1 MERNQETMKSAWRK
15 IAFGIVLATL
25 ANSVLADDLDELRK
39 LRDTTINLV
48 NALVEQG
55 VLTRAKA
62 DEIIAQAQQ
71 AAAKP
76 GAPAAGASA
85 AASAGNAPAGTPPP
99 AAPTGAAPEAAPGV
113 VRVPYVPESVK
124 QEIRDEVKGEVL
136 AQAKTERWGEPGAF
150 PDWLQRF
157 TWDGDMRLR
166 FEADRFPN
174 DGTPN
179 APVTTLQPNGVN
191 IANSTESDNRYRFRA
206 RFGFE
211 ATVADTVQV
220 GMRVASGGVGAGG
233 NPASENQT
241 LGTYAARETLGFDRA
256 YIQYR
261 PESWLT
267 LTGGRLGNPFFE
279 PTTLI
284 WANDFSFE
292 GFAARIDPQLGP
304 RTTWFTTIGAF
315 PILQND
321 PTSTSRSP
329 SKWLYAYQTGLDLR
343 LTEMAKWTFAAALYD
358 YRNIEGIP
366 NPYIPNNP
374 NTEYSATAAPFRQI
388 GNTVFDI
395 NYLADEQNPNNA
407 PLYGLVSK
415 FHELNLSSKIDIG
428 FVGPTHIIFDA
439 DWVKNLGFNENEII
453 ARTGFAVD
461 KQIRGWQSKL
471 TVGYPTMA
479 RKFSWQAWV
488 GYRYAQ
494 RDSTVDAFTD
504 ADFHLGGTD
513 AMGYFLGGS
522 FAFEKNTFLSLR
534 WFSAKQ
540 IDGVEIVPATLSGLP
555 LAIDV
560 LQVDVNAAF

>member
-1 MERNQETMKSAWRK
+1 MRTNWRTFLLT
-15 IAFGIVLATL
+15 IALAT
-25 ANSVLADDLDELRK
+25 AATPSLADELDELRK

-71 AAAKP
+71 TAAKP
-76 GAPAAGASA
+76 GSPGAPGTSAPAAPPST
-85 AASAGNAPAGTPPP
+85 AASAPVPVPP
-99 AAPTGAAPEAAPGV
+99 V
-113 VRVPYVPESVK
+113 VHVPYIPESVK
-124 QEIRDEVKGEVL
+124 EEIRDEVKGEVL

-150 PDWLQRF
+150 PDWLQHF
-157 TWDGDMRLR
+157 TWYGDMRLR

-179 APVTTLQPNGVN
+179 APVAELQAFGVN
-191 IANSTESDNRYRFRA
+191 IANSTESDNRYRIRA
-206 RFGFE
+206 RFGFD
-211 ATVADTVQV
+211 ATLGDTTTV
-220 GMRVASGGVGAGG
+220 GMRVASGGVGAGT
-233 NPASENQT
+233 NPASESQT
-241 LGTYAARETLGFDRA
+241 LGTYGVRSTLGFDRA

-261 PESWLT
+261 PKSWLT
-267 LTGGRLGNPFFE
+267 FTGGRIGNPFFE

-292 GFAARIDPQLGP
+292 GVVVRLDPQFGP
-304 RTTWFTTIGAF
+304 RTTWFTTLGAF

-321 PTSTSRSP
+321 PTPTSGAP

-343 LTEMAKWTFAAALYD
+343 LTEIAKWTLGAALYD
-358 YRNIEGIP
+358 YRNIEAIP
-366 NPYIPNNP
+366 NPYIPNSP
-374 NTEYSATAAPFRQI
+374 STQYSATAAPFRQT

-395 NYLADEQNPNNA
+395 NYLADLQSPGST
-407 PLYGLVSK
+407 PLYGLAAK
-415 FHELNLSSKIDIG
+415 FHELNISSKLDLG
-428 FVGPTHIIFDA
+428 FVGPTHIMLDA
-439 DWVKNLGFNENEII
+439 DWVKNLGFNEDEII
-453 ARTGFAVD
+453 ARAGFAVN
-461 KQIRGWQSKL
+461 KQNRGWQTRL
-471 TVGYPTMA
+471 TVGYPTLA
-479 RKFSWQAWV
+479 QKYGWQAWV

-513 AMGYFLGGS
+513 ALGYFLGGS
-522 FAFEKNTFLSLR
+522 FAFEKSAFLSLR

-540 IDGVEIVPATLSGLP
+540 IDGVELAGADSQLSGLP

-560 LQVDVNAAF
+560 LQLDVNAVF